1 MVCAM
6 RGGQVFVIDLGK
18 LKVNFA
24 QELNSLPWAKIFDFE
39 SFREQENHCE
49 IVRENEMYM
58 IGMQNQ
64 GQFNMRREFQIV
76 ILSNAH
82 EPENVK
88 EILTGL

>member
-49 IVRENEMYM
+49 IVR
-58 IGMQNQ
+58 
-64 GQFNMRREFQIV
+64 
-76 ILSNAH
+76 
-82 EPENVK
+82 
-88 EILTGL
+88 